1 MAKELTMKAI
11 RMVVLATFCLLIA
24 ACETSSGFS
33 MSLGSSDTPSSSF
46 GSNGESST
54 ITSSVSTTSDT
65 VSSTSIDDSS
75 DAYSS
80 DISSSSSSSLTTSS
94 SYEDSSSILT
104 SSDNGEYP
112 TIEEV
117 LLTLYNDGYVDLEV
131 MNTPMLREGRQSY
144 LNTTY
149 GLSVAVIGFYEG
161 YVPEHTR
168 WVRIHNLD
176 SVINAMYVY
185 NAFAADNPDFH
196 HLDRL
201 GTVVIETESYAT
213 WALFHPE

>member
-1 MAKELTMKAI
+1 MKAS
-11 RMVVLATFCLLIA
+11 RMVVLATFCLLLA

-33 MSLGSSDTPSSSF
+33 MSLGSSFPPSSSL

-54 ITSSVSTTSDT
+54 ITTSTPTTSSIT
-65 VSSTSIDDSS
+65 TSSSIDDSS
-75 DAYSS
+75 DDYSS
-80 DISSSSSSSLTTSS
+80 DISSTSSSSLTISS
-94 SYEDSSSILT
+94 SYDDSSTIIT
-104 SSDNGEYP
+104 SSGNGEYP

-149 GLSVAVIGFYEG
+149 GLSVTVIGFYEG

-168 WVRIHNLD
+168 WVRLHNLD

-201 GTVVIETESYAT
+201 GTIVIETESYAT